1 MRLAGMRGWRAEDH
15 HHGDGNREEMDRAGK
30 LGRAVGQRT
39 ENNLE
44 EGAQEP

>member
-1 MRLAGMRGWRAEDH
+1 MAGLRDKRAQDH
-15 HHGDGNREEMDRAGK
+15 HHGVGNREEMDRAGK

-44 EGAQEP
+44 EGAQES